1 MTLVLENS
9 LNSKKVQFV
18 LELSLNFEKKLL
30 DNHKK
35 SLMNDRNSFFMDAM
49 AIKIKRIAKLVIE
62 NEVRRRIFY
71 SILFDS
77 SSTNRMQPE
86 VKPYKAEIG
95 KGKNESSMWRQ
106 YTELK
111 SGRNNELE
119 RGMRLR
125 SWMDRNPAYKQC

>member
-1 MTLVLENS
+1 MIETI
-9 LNSKKVQFV
+9 
-18 LELSLNFEKKLL
+18 
-30 DNHKK
+30 
-35 SLMNDRNSFFMDAM
+35 FFMDAM

-62 NEVRRRIFY
+62 NEVRCRIFC

-95 KGKNESSMWRQ
+95 KGKNESSVRRQ

-125 SWMDRNPAYKQC
+125 S